1 MEREKSFVSFF
12 NQLFRIQNQE
22 TGKSND
28 YAFIKEIP
36 QQCDFAPIN
45 YLEPLRYKDIG
56 ELMRRCETL
65 VATRGDLTLMRDK
78 IKQTIGQEE
87 ESLAQFKE
95 EQNEKILEL
104 R

>member
-1 MEREKSFVSFF
+1 
-12 NQLFRIQNQE
+12 
-22 TGKSND
+22 
-28 YAFIKEIP
+28 
-36 QQCDFAPIN
+36 
-45 YLEPLRYKDIG
+45 
-56 ELMRRCETL
+56 MRRCETL

-104 R
+104 RYTKIRLGKTKFERFVFFIHIFTYQSLYLFNSAKQNELQEDY

>member
-1 MEREKSFVSFF
+1 
-12 NQLFRIQNQE
+12 
-22 TGKSND
+22 
-28 YAFIKEIP
+28 
-36 QQCDFAPIN
+36 
-45 YLEPLRYKDIG
+45 
-56 ELMRRCETL
+56 MRRCETL

-104 R
+104 RYTKIRLGKTKFERFWLFYTYFHIPIIVFIQQCETK

>member
-1 MEREKSFVSFF
+1 M
-12 NQLFRIQNQE
+12 
-22 TGKSND
+22 
-28 YAFIKEIP
+28 
-36 QQCDFAPIN
+36 
-45 YLEPLRYKDIG
+45 
-56 ELMRRCETL
+56 

-104 R
+104 RYTKIRLEKIIFESFFYTYFHIPIIVFIQQCETK